1 MSVLP
6 MKRVLIVGLKKDR
19 KRILEFLQH
28 EGVIQVEAQNSDD
41 DVFKRQDRSQASA
54 QFRKNADI
62 ADSAL
67 EILGRHAPE
76 KSGLLD
82 SLNGRRELSR

>member
-41 DVFKRQDRSQASA
+41 DVFKR
-54 QFRKNADI
+54 
-62 ADSAL
+62 
-67 EILGRHAPE
+67 
-76 KSGLLD
+76 
-82 SLNGRRELSR
+82 